1 VSKNLVLGSLFPDDL
16 NLNGDQANL
25 LVIQKRLRLQD
36 VTSQIVEVASSDLGE
51 VDLLFLG
58 HGSIAAWDFIDK
70 HHPRAMSDIASYFQ
84 SGKPLFAVSSGALRV
99 LGQTGRKFT
108 EGDHRSEFVDVDGI
122 VGYLNSP
129 VQDFIFEKIQNS
141 WFTLL
146 HGPVLAKNPGL
157 ADQICTELGWVVQP
171 KTSETLLRLDELADA
186 SRKIAFES

>member
-1 VSKNLVLGSLFPDDL
+1 MSKNLVLGSLFPDDL

-141 WFTLL
+141 WFTML
-146 HGPVLAKNPGL
+146 HGPVLAKNPDL
-157 ADQICTELGWVVQP
+157 ADQICSELGWVVQP
-171 KTSETLLRLDELADA
+171 KTSETLLRLDDLADA
-186 SRKIAFES
+186 SRKIAFED

>member
-1 VSKNLVLGSLFPDDL
+1 MSKNLVLGTVFPDDL

-25 LVIQKRLRLQD
+25 LVIQKRLQLQG
-36 VTSQIVEVASSDLGE
+36 VTSQIVEVASSDLDE

-99 LGQTGRKFT
+99 LGKTGRKFT

-141 WFTLL
+141 WFTML
-146 HGPVLAKNPGL
+146 HGPVLAKNPDL
-157 ADQICTELGWVVQP
+157 ADQICTELGWIVEP
-171 KTSETLLRLDELADA
+171 KTNETLLRLDELAYA

>member
-1 VSKNLVLGSLFPDDL
+1 MSKNLVLGTVFPDDL

-25 LVIQKRLRLQD
+25 LVIQKRLRLQG
-36 VTSQIVEVASSDLGE
+36 VTSQIVEVASSDLDE

-70 HHPRAMSDIASYFQ
+70 NHPRAMSDIASYFQ

-108 EGDHRSEFVDVDGI
+108 EGDHRSEFVDADGI
-122 VGYLNSP
+122 IGYLNSP
-129 VQDFIFEKIQNS
+129 VQNFIFEKIQNS

-146 HGPVLAKNPGL
+146 HGPVLAKNPDL